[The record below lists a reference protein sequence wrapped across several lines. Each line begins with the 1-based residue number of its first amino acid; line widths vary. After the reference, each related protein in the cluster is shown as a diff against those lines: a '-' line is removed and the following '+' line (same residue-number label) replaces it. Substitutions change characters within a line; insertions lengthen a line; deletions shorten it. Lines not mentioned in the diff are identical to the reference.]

1 MKRTLYLFMMM
12 AGLFLT
18 ACEKDEVGSTATE
31 KVAGEWYVT
40 VDLVNADGSLV
51 YTGEEF
57 FALGKFIVNTY
68 NTAANV
74 SNEMW
79 VDDLGNFWDFKV
91 KTQSDVNALTFMTN
105 GAVANTS
112 YEGCD
117 VTITEGKILPKAA
130 TTPHGTPAD
139 SIVFYVSFSDD
150 DYPDKFG
157 YDKYKISGYRYTGLA
172 SDD

>member
-1 MKRTLYLFMMM
+1 MRKLTYLFIML
-12 AGLFLT
+12 AGVFMT

-31 KVAGEWYVT
+31 CLAGEWYVT
-40 VDLVNADGSLV
+40 VDLVDASGNLK

-57 FALGKFIVNTY
+57 FGIGKFIVDTY
-68 NTAANV
+68 NTAANI

-79 VDDLGNFWDFKV
+79 LDDMGNFWEFKV
-91 KTQSDVNALTFMTN
+91 KVNANVNDLTFQTN
-105 GAVANTS
+105 GAVENTS

-117 VTITEGKILPKAA
+117 VTVSDGKILPQAA

-139 SIVFYVSFSDD
+139 SIVFFVSFSDD
-150 DYPDKFG
+150 SYPAKYG